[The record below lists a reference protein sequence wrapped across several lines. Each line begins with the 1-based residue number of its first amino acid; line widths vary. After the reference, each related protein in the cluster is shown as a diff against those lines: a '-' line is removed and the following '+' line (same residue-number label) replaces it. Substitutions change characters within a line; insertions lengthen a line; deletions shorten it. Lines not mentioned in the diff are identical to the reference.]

1 MFEPYISGLVA
12 VSSFR
17 ALDESSEVAANQLRA
32 KRSWDRVFDHIIL
45 FGDYDKRMASA
56 ITEFIPCDDFPR
68 ISLMTL
74 VASCQTVPTCILNA
88 DIVVAPDLKAM
99 VNCGWAKQALALTS
113 QRLEFDPK
121 TEDYFRAV
129 VRDLGADFFCAMPAV
144 WRQVYKAIP
153 EQFRIGHQRWD
164 QWMLNFLWHSYQR
177 RFVDITTLG
186 PIFHPKHEGRK
197 MPHHIDASNV
207 NFYQQ
212 IGFPPALT

>member
-1 MFEPYISGLVA
+1 MFEPYISGLTA
-12 VSSFR
+12 ISSFR

-45 FGDYDKRMASA
+45 FGSYDEKLASS
-56 ITEFIPCDDFPR
+56 ITQFVECENFPR
-68 ISLMTL
+68 ISLL
-74 VASCQTVPTCILNA
+74 VWTAFHQNNPVCLLNA
-88 DIVVAPDLKAM
+88 DIVVAPNLKEL
-99 VNCGWAKQALALTS
+99 VNKAWAKQAVAMTS

-129 VRDLGADFFCAMPAV
+129 VRDFGADFFCAMPAV
-144 WRQVYKAIP
+144 WKQVYKAIP